1 VKEQQPNVMEKIMVV
16 KGDVTLPELGLSS
29 SDLQLLIE
37 NVSIVFHSAAT
48 IRFNEELKTALEMNV
63 KGPMRLLEI
72 CRQMKRLEVSS
83 IALSIRG

>member
-1 VKEQQPNVMEKIMVV
+1 VKEQQPNVMEKITAV

-72 CRQMKRLEVSS
+72 CRRMKRLEVSS